1 MNRFCEFRLHDVEF
15 LASMAHI
22 QSLIKKAAYKFPTD
36 ELHRLWKLL
45 LLNQFHDVLPGTSIG
60 LVSSF
65 EDTLVHTQAFRLE
78 IPLDWSAL
86 VQKIPMKF
94 LFDKEF

>member
-65 EDTLVHTQAFRLE
+65 DDTLVHTQAFRLE
-78 IPLDWSAL
+78 IPLDWSAP
-86 VQKIPMKF
+86 VQRIPMKF

>member
-15 LASMAHI
+15 LASMAQI
-22 QSLIKKAAYKFPTD
+22 QSLVKKAAYKFPTD

-65 EDTLVHTQAFRLE
+65 NDTLVHVQPLE
-78 IPLDWSAL
+78 IQWDW
-86 VQKIPMKF
+86 
-94 LFDKEF
+94 

>member
-22 QSLIKKAAYKFPTD
+22 QSCVKKAAYKFPTD

-65 EDTLVHTQAFRLE
+65 KYTLVHVQALE
-78 IPLDWSAL
+78 IQWDG
-86 VQKIPMKF
+86 
-94 LFDKEF
+94 

>member
-22 QSLIKKAAYKFPTD
+22 QSVIKKAAYKFPTE

-60 LVSSF
+60 LVSSPK
-65 EDTLVHTQAFRLE
+65 DTHTQALRLE
-78 IPLDWSAL
+78 IPMDWSAL
-86 VQKIPMKF
+86 VQRIPMKF

>member
-15 LASMAHI
+15 LASMAQI
-22 QSLIKKAAYKFPTD
+22 QSLVKKAAYKFPTD
-36 ELHRLWKLL
+36 ELYRLWKLL

-65 EDTLVHTQAFRLE
+65 KDTLVHVQPLE
-78 IPLDWSAL
+78 IQWDW
-86 VQKIPMKF
+86 
-94 LFDKEF
+94 

>member
-22 QSLIKKAAYKFPTD
+22 QSHVKKAAYKFPTD

-60 LVSSF
+60 WVSPF
-65 EDTLVHTQAFRLE
+65 NDTLVHVQPLE
-78 IPLDWSAL
+78 IHWD
-86 VQKIPMKF
+86 
-94 LFDKEF
+94 

>member
-86 VQKIPMKF
+86 VQRFPMKF
-94 LFDKEF
+94 LFDKEV